1 MAADPKF
8 DPVPF
13 VEDVDSEVE
22 SRDHPAPFT
31 EDVDSEVPQRE
42 HAMPF
47 VPDDDAESPPKD
59 EKDEA
64 SSKSGKSKAGS

>member
-1 MAADPKF
+1 MAADPK
-8 DPVPF
+8 PF

-22 SRDHPAPFT
+22 PRDHPAPFT

-47 VPDDDAESPPKD
+47 VPDDDAESPPNEAKD
-59 EKDEA
+59 EKPQP
-64 SSKSGKSKAGS
+64 SKSGKSKAGS

>member
-22 SRDHPAPFT
+22 PRDHPAPFT
-31 EDVDSEVPQRE
+31 EDVDSEVPRRE

-47 VPDDDAESPPKD
+47 VPDEEKSAKD
-59 EKDEA
+59 EKPQPQA